1 MLTKRQSEV
10 LRYIQSGVL
19 KNGYPPTL
27 REIASFF
34 KIQSVR
40 TVFDHIVALEKK
52 GYIKRDKGK
61 RRGLRILRNI
71 QLPVIGEISA
81 GSPMAPL
88 NIEDYIELDKFLNAE
103 HLFLKVKGASMVE
116 DGIRDKDIVVVKPQ
130 KVVRDGDI
138 IACVIDGEVLVKR
151 FKRNN
156 GEVMLLPANK
166 DMEPL
171 VIKENEGKRLEV
183 IGKVVALLR
192 TYK

>member
-34 KIQSVR
+34 NIQSVR
-40 TVFDHIVALEKK
+40 TIFDHIVALEKK

-103 HLFLKVKGASMVE
+103 HLFLKVKGDSMVE

-151 FKRNN
+151 FKRNH

-166 DMEPL
+166 DMGPL
-171 VIKENEGKRLEV
+171 IIKESEGKGLEV

-192 TYK
+192 NYK

>member
-1 MLTKRQSEV
+1 
-10 LRYIQSGVL
+10 
-19 KNGYPPTL
+19 
-27 REIASFF
+27 
-34 KIQSVR
+34 
-40 TVFDHIVALEKK
+40 
-52 GYIKRDKGK
+52 
-61 RRGLRILRNI
+61 
-71 QLPVIGEISA
+71 
-81 GSPMAPL
+81 MAPL

>member
-1 MLTKRQSEV
+1 VLTKRQSEV

-40 TVFDHIVALEKK
+40 TIFDHIVALEKK
-52 GYIKRDKGK
+52 GYLKRDRGK

-81 GSPMAPL
+81 GSPMEPL

-103 HLFLKVKGASMVE
+103 HLFLKVKGDSMVE

-156 GEVMLLPANK
+156 GKVMLLPANK

>member
-1 MLTKRQSEV
+1 VLTKRQSEV

>member
-1 MLTKRQSEV
+1 
-10 LRYIQSGVL
+10 VL

>member
-1 MLTKRQSEV
+1 VLTKRQSEV

-40 TVFDHIVALEKK
+40 TIFDHIVALEKK
-52 GYIKRDKGK
+52 GYLKRDRGK

-103 HLFLKVKGASMVE
+103 HLFLKVKGDSMVE

-156 GEVMLLPANK
+156 GKVMLLPANK

>member
-171 VIKENEGKRLEV
+171 IIKEKDGKRLEV

-192 TYK
+192 SYE

>member
-40 TVFDHIVALEKK
+40 TIFDHIVALEKK
-52 GYIKRDKGK
+52 GYLKRDRGK

-103 HLFLKVKGASMVE
+103 HLFLKVKGDSMVE

-156 GEVMLLPANK
+156 GKVMLLPANK

>member
-40 TVFDHIVALEKK
+40 TIFDHIVALEKK
-52 GYIKRDKGK
+52 GYLKRDRGK

-103 HLFLKVKGASMVE
+103 HLFLKVKGDSMVE

-151 FKRNN
+151 FKRNH

>member
-34 KIQSVR
+34 NIQSVR
-40 TVFDHIVALEKK
+40 TIFDHIVALEKK

-103 HLFLKVKGASMVE
+103 HLFLKVKGDSMVE

-130 KVVRDGDI
+130 KVVRGGDI

-151 FKRNN
+151 FKRNH

-171 VIKENEGKRLEV
+171 LIKESEGKRLEV

-192 TYK
+192 SYE